1 LDIETDGEE
10 TDSSDSC
17 SDSMSIEQPSPP
29 TVAVQLQPSRES
41 APMVTQEQPSPPTES
56 VQLQPS
62 PESAPLVTQEQPSPP
77 TESVQL
83 QPSPEAAPMVT
94 QEQPSPPTESVQLQ
108 PSPESAPMVSVE
120 PNDSGVFAVLDDVD
134 NNGADNA
141 VECRRKK
148 RKCDPSK
155 WKQNIRKRAK
165 QSGEEYV
172 SSRTGVLVQRRR
184 MIMHKCGQCVN
195 RCNEKLTVAQR
206 ENIFH
211 NFWQITHAREISYAH
226 MLLLSRRIGIKPKN
240 LGAKKP
246 IITFCL

>member
-1 LDIETDGEE
+1 MDIETDGEE

-41 APMVTQEQPSPPTES
+41 
-56 VQLQPS
+56 
-62 PESAPLVTQEQPSPP
+62 
-77 TESVQL
+77 
-83 QPSPEAAPMVT
+83 APMVT